1 MEKIKKIEINKK
13 IHRLH
18 FYVIN
23 KNIVCDGTKL
33 IKCSDNNTIILRNC
47 ESNNIVRTFY
57 HRNLLLLTNAKLAS
71 TSQDETIK
79 IGNLTTGL
87 CEQKLINHSDTIY
100 CLLELPNWRL
110 LT

>member
-47 ESNNIVRTFY
+47 ENNNIIRTFY
-57 HRNLLLLTNAKLAS
+57 HRKAPIIN
-71 TSQDETIK
+71 QWK
-79 IGNLTTGL
+79 IG
-87 CEQKLINHSDTIY
+87 KHFS
-100 CLLELPNWRL
+100 R
-110 LT
+110 